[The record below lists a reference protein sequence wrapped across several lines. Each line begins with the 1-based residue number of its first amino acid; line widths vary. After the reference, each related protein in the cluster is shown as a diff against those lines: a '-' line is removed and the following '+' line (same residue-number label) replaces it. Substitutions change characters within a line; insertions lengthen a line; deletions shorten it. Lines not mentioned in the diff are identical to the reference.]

1 MTATET
7 SLAVALVSSQQGWA
21 QGLVASLPRSLR
33 CTEHAAA
40 AQLAMVDGRDDW
52 PQTVASLLAADAQ
65 SIALVEPCLTHLGA
79 TTALVAAIDAAG
91 ADCAVLEALASNPAL
106 VGLRDVLTRGF
117 GELVLDG
124 RDPQG
129 APPVLLRHIRLLR
142 ACGATNLHLKALAVT
157 DSAFLIDGQAQ
168 MAGAEVRLRL
178 TGVQGHDVPCASLT
192 AHAADATARL
202 VWHGG
207 AEARPAQVSLAD
219 ASGLRCLPAMHEGGH
234 RHGLR
239 ALLADQEPTGSAVMR
254 ALIED
259 MATVHNLLGAP

>member
-7 SLAVALVSSQQGWA
+7 SQPVALISSQEGWA

-33 CTEHAAA
+33 RTEHAAA

-52 PQTVASLLAADAQ
+52 PQNTSALLAGGAKR
-65 SIALVEPCLTHLGA
+65 IAFVEPGIANLD
-79 TTALVAAIDAAG
+79 ALAALPDAIDAAD
-91 ADCAVLEALASNPAL
+91 ADCAVLEALAGNPA
-106 VGLRDVLTRGF
+106 VAGLRDILTRGF

-129 APPVLLRHIRLLR
+129 LAALLLRHIRLLR
-142 ACGATNLHLKALAVT
+142 ACGTTQLHLKTLAAT
-157 DSAFLIDGQAQ
+157 EGAFLIDGSAHL
-168 MAGAEVRLRL
+168 AGTEIRLRL
-178 TGVQGHDVPCASLT
+178 TGAKGHDAPYASLT

-219 ASGLRCLPAMHEGGH
+219 EAGLRCLPALHEGGH

-239 ALLADQEPTGSAVMR
+239 AFLAAQKNTGSAQMR

-259 MATVHNLLGAP
+259 MATVQKLLGAP